1 MKGHHHMHPQKIC
14 FYSIFC
20 LFFIFEIKM
29 VSSSRKLCEN
39 VSCSYPG
46 IVRGR
51 TTAEYEPCKDNRRH
65 CLIKLHSTDVQK
77 ICSSEIG

>member
-1 MKGHHHMHPQKIC
+1 
-14 FYSIFC
+14 
-20 LFFIFEIKM
+20 M

-51 TTAEYEPCKDNRRH
+51 TTAEYEPCKDNREDIVEACCTQLTYKRF
-65 CLIKLHSTDVQK
+65 VPRR
-77 ICSSEIG
+77 